1 MKIFKDK
8 DGRIY
13 IVAGKGE
20 EAPRV
25 VIAKDD
31 GKGKD
36 IRNMFGE
43 KLQRFYY
50 HCAGVDNNT
59 PYSSRTDCLISE
71 EDNAY
76 QYKLVKVK
84 KIKRLGEKG

>member
-20 EAPRV
+20 TPPRV
-25 VIAKDD
+25 VIAEDD
-31 GKGKD
+31 GKD
-36 IRNMFGE
+36 ARNMFGE
-43 KLQRFYY
+43 KLERFYY
-50 HCAGVDNNT
+50 HCDGVSNNT

-71 EDNAY
+71 EDDAY

-84 KIKRLGEKG
+84 KIKRLGKKG